1 MIMSRRNTEEPKAKS
16 SIKAYITVL
25 ETLETFLILLKW
37 LVHPKLETLNS
48 CLIFSSVG
56 NKKEDI
62 MKSQWSLYHNVLQN
76 TLEKHGE

>member
-48 CLIFSSVG
+48 
-56 NKKEDI
+56 
-62 MKSQWSLYHNVLQN
+62 
-76 TLEKHGE
+76 